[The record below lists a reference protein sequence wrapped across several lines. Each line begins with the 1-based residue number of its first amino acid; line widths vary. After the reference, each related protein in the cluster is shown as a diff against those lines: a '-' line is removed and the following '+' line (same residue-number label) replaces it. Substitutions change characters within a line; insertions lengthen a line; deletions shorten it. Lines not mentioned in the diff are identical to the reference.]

1 MVITH
6 ILCIFD
12 PLLVKPTTI
21 SVIGIQ
27 FEIRPQKSICF
38 GRSNAHWL
46 PISPVLAHYQH
57 MFPKIRFGKFYRTLV
72 HWKWGMCQV
81 NSTRKYNLLSDD
93 SDNKKIWS
101 VLLLCEQDLSTTTIL
116 IIFSSNIIYHVKL
129 KPKYVHIPHIP
140 WSCTIIVFI
149 SNYWFLKCLIMIL
162 GIRTHLT
169 FFMFLYYLLLLNF
182 KLSTNKQLMIID
194 QKPCSRYIISQLDLL
209 YSNSNFFHDFC

>member
-1 MVITH
+1 M
-6 ILCIFD
+6 LCIFD
-12 PLLVKPTTI
+12 QLLVKPTTI

-27 FEIRPQKSICF
+27 IEFRPQKSICY

-116 IIFSSNIIYHVKL
+116 IQFNPNIIPCKL
-129 KPKYVHIPHIP
+129 KPNYVHIP
-140 WSCTIIVFI
+140 WSCTITIFI
-149 SNYWFLKCLIMIL
+149 SNYWFLKCLFMIL
-162 GIRTHLT
+162 LRHKNA
-169 FFMFLYYLLLLNF
+169 F
-182 KLSTNKQLMIID
+182 
-194 QKPCSRYIISQLDLL
+194 
-209 YSNSNFFHDFC
+209 NFFHVSVLSFITEFQTFNK

>member
-1 MVITH
+1 MVINH

-12 PLLVKPTTI
+12 PLLVKQTTI

-27 FEIRPQKSICF
+27 IEFRPQKSICY

-101 VLLLCEQDLSTTTIL
+101 VLLLCEQDMSTIL
-116 IIFSSNIIYHVKL
+116 ILFSPNIINSVKL
-129 KPKYVHIPHIP
+129 KPIYIFLELKYVHYLIDTKVILDS
-140 WSCTIIVFI
+140 WQVYI
-149 SNYWFLKCLIMIL
+149 SI
-162 GIRTHLT
+162 
-169 FFMFLYYLLLLNF
+169 
-182 KLSTNKQLMIID
+182 
-194 QKPCSRYIISQLDLL
+194 
-209 YSNSNFFHDFC
+209 